1 MKNGVQ
7 FANLHSGH
15 IGLNM
20 AVCRAIDNIREKDRN
35 VFFLRMSNSEKSS
48 FSFGLVDFSIR
59 NWYVSG
65 FFFLQ
70 MATG

>member
-35 VFFLRMSNSEKSS
+35 VFF
-48 FSFGLVDFSIR
+48 
-59 NWYVSG
+59 YV
-65 FFFLQ
+65 
-70 MATG
+70 